1 MNDFRL
7 CEECGYTKP
16 TMLFAKFSLTC
27 KMCMHQMGM
36 KTAVQKRKR
45 KEESSL
51 DTKLYKA
58 FIRNQTFKPT
68 GWEMTLL

>member
-36 KTAVQKRKR
+36 QNAIQRRKR
-45 KEESSL
+45 KDESSL
-51 DTKLYKA
+51 DNKLCKK
-58 FIRNQTFKPT
+58 FLKMHIIKPT
-68 GWEMTLL
+68 GWEMTL

>member
-36 KTAVQKRKR
+36 QNAIQRRKR
-45 KEESSL
+45 KDESSL
-51 DTKLYKA
+51 DNNLCKKFLQQHT
-58 FIRNQTFKPT
+58 IKPT
-68 GWEMTLL
+68 GLEMTLI